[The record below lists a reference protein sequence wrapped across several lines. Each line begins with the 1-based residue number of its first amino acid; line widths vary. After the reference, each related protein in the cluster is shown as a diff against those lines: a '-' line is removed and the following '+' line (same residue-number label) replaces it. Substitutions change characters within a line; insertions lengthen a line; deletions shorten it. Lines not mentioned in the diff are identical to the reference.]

1 MSAHVEDLEQRLRV
15 IEAAKE
21 KDEATT

>member
-1 MSAHVEDLEQRLRV
+1 MSLIV

-21 KDEATT
+21 